1 MQCLCPVITASANAP
16 AKLNAACVWSRL
28 ANGQISSNNR
38 AGGEYRAQYATLIQ
52 LLSDYANTNAK
63 TKTNAIMVQP
73 TIKKHY
79 AYGELVFSKMGNL
92 SSQGWGDGLVHTYTN
107 GEANSTGAPKE
118 PTEAEV
124 EAATFV

>member
-1 MQCLCPVITASANAP
+1 MQYNSFCNTASGAQDAIAVHRVATMQCLCPVITASANAP

-28 ANGQISSNNR
+28 ANGQLCSNNQ

-92 SSQGWGDGLVHTYTN
+92 SSQG
-107 GEANSTGAPKE
+107 
-118 PTEAEV
+118 
-124 EAATFV
+124 